1 MHSPAPTTTRSAVP
15 QVSGH
20 QDALDGVRAVAALAV
35 LVFHVASNAGAIKAP
50 DGAGWLYNG
59 GQVGVAVF
67 FVLSGLLLY
76 RPWAAAVLTGRS
88 APRTGTYL
96 LKRALR
102 ILPAYWA
109 MLAVFFAVAAREHL
123 ADPASWAAITTLT
136 HPYVPDPWWSGD
148 LGPHHIG
155 QIWSLAVEAAWY
167 VLLPLTAALLA
178 WYARRTG
185 ATDPATLARRLL
197 YGLGG
202 YASVSFLYTVVLFVP
217 EHHRRIGVW
226 PPRYFAWFA
235 LGMALAVLTVWA
247 RVDERGPAAALCRRV
262 ADSWGACWA
271 AAGLLLVVAATP
283 ATGPLFLGEQPQFWP
298 SQFHLLVNGLC
309 ALAFVAPAALAPVRA
324 GGGMGG
330 GTGDMVRTL
339 LGNPV
344 MRFLGRISYGLF
356 LWQMLIIVVWF
367 EESDRMGR
375 GSVATDLPLLLAA
388 TIAAATAGYYL
399 VEKPFQLLARR
410 LGRAS

>member
-1 MHSPAPTTTRSAVP
+1 MHSPAPAHTAARPAAP

-20 QDALDGVRAVAALAV
+20 QDALDGVRAVAALGV
-35 LVFHVASNAGAIKAP
+35 LVFHVASNAGAIRAP

-76 RPWAAAVLTGRS
+76 RPWAAAVLTGRP
-88 APRTGTYL
+88 APRTGSYL

-102 ILPAYWA
+102 ILPAYWV
-109 MLAVFFAVAAREHL
+109 MIAVFFAVVAREHL
-123 ADPASWAAITTLT
+123 ADPASWAAIPTLT
-136 HPYVPDPWWSGD
+136 HTYLPDPWWSGD

-178 WYARRTG
+178 RYARRTG
-185 ATDPATLARRLL
+185 SADPAVLARRLL

-202 YASVSFLYTVVLFVP
+202 YAALSFLYTAAMFVP
-217 EHHRRIGVW
+217 EYHRRIGLW

-247 RVDERGPAAALCRRV
+247 RLDERGPAAVLCRRV

-271 AAGLLLVVAATP
+271 AAGLLLVIAATP

-298 SQFHLLVNGLC
+298 SQLHLLVNGLC
-309 ALAFVAPAALAPVRA
+309 ALAFVAPAALAPA
-324 GGGMGG
+324 GPRGAH
-330 GTGDMVRTL
+330 DPVRTM

-367 EESDRMGR
+367 EETGRLGR

-410 LGRAS
+410 RGRAS